1 MKLSQI
7 EYFLAASEKL
17 NFTAAAKSLF
27 ISQPALSKQ
36 IKLIE
41 DELDTKLFTR
51 SKKRVTLTEAGIS
64 LRNDLEGILKSLDN
78 ALEKARSA
86 GRKKSLKI
94 GCFQGVAVEDLIYTL
109 SEKSKQMSPETE
121 VIFLRSGFKEIREA
135 LINGSV
141 DMILTLDFELTE
153 LHSYCSQKIL
163 TARIAFVYSEKS
175 ILTKKES
182 ICLDDFSGMPLLI
195 LSPEISKGAYHNAVS
210 LMKDLGMNDQRVEI
224 YDSWETL
231 LTYLKMGRGFT
242 ALFENAS
249 NKMNGLVQ
257 YALPNGE
264 FFGSVVAVW
273 KNENTLIKNLIDNY

>member
-94 GCFQGVAVEDLIYTL
+94 GCFQGVAIEDLIYTL

-153 LHSYCSQKIL
+153 LHSYCSQKML

-175 ILTKKES
+175 ILTKKEF

-231 LTYLKMGRGFT
+231 LTYLKMGRVFT

-264 FFGSVVAVW
+264 FFGSVAAVW